1 MFNNNQLH
9 TVVEPLEPEAND
21 LRLYQ
26 SIGVKIKQGRIHG
39 RLAFRFYA
47 VEIEEKRCY
56 LITGA
61 AIKIHKDMLK
71 APNTKI
77 EKNKIE
83 FALKELIANGID
95 TKELFIDFVL

>member
-1 MFNNNQLH
+1 M
-9 TVVEPLEPEAND
+9 VEPLEPEAND

>member
-1 MFNNNQLH
+1 
-9 TVVEPLEPEAND
+9 
-21 LRLYQ
+21 
-26 SIGVKIKQGRIHG
+26 
-39 RLAFRFYA
+39 
-47 VEIEEKRCY
+47 
-56 LITGA
+56 
-61 AIKIHKDMLK
+61 MLK

>member
-1 MFNNNQLH
+1 
-9 TVVEPLEPEAND
+9 
-21 LRLYQ
+21 
-26 SIGVKIKQGRIHG
+26 
-39 RLAFRFYA
+39 
-47 VEIEEKRCY
+47 

-83 FALKELIANGID
+83 YALEELTSNGIN